1 MVSIRNQTSMH
12 FFAYTIRKNSI
23 TMKTSQGNVADNQET
38 FFYYTLSL
46 INGKWKLRCSY
57 GNEAGSEWFI

>member
-1 MVSIRNQTSMH
+1 M
-12 FFAYTIRKNSI
+12 KNS
-23 TMKTSQGNVADNQET
+23 KGNVADNQET
-38 FFYYTLSL
+38 FFGYTLSL